1 MHAHSR
7 TIAAVL
13 LAGTTMT
20 ALVTA
25 QAPAPAPQ
33 GQPPAGQTPAA
44 GQGRGDPGQ
53 RGAAPAGGRQGR
65 GGRAGGFTQYTREL
79 APQDVLVRGKGLYE
93 ANCASCH
100 ASDLRGGAKGANLLR
115 SGIALS
121 DQHGEK
127 IGATLTTHAPA
138 LTLASTDSVAI
149 AEYIHSIHAT
159 MSGQGSPPG
168 RNPTGIELNVLV
180 GDAKAGETYFGAA
193 CSKCHSV
200 TGDLKGIGAKFP
212 DARALQNAWVSGSS
226 AAFGG
231 FGGGRGGAAGAGNA
245 ATVTMADGSKIEGTL
260 VRKDDWLVILML
272 PDGTR
277 KSMARNNG
285 VPKVDVKDPKDPH
298 KTMVLELDDPDNKKM
313 HDVTAYLWT
322 IK

>member
-1 MHAHSR
+1 MTAHSR
-7 TIAAVL
+7 AMAAIVFAGAAMTSL
-13 LAGTTMT
+13 L
-20 ALVTA
+20 LA

-33 GQPPAGQTPAA
+33 GQAPAGQPPTE
-44 GQGRGDPGQ
+44 QGRGDPG
-53 RGAAPAGGRQGR
+53 RGAGPGGGRQGGR
-65 GGRAGGFTQYTREL
+65 GGRAGGFTQFTREL
-79 APQDVLVRGKGLYE
+79 APQDVVVRGKSLYE
-93 ANCASCH
+93 ANCATCH
-100 ASDLRGGAKGANLLR
+100 APDLRGTGKGANLLR

-127 IGATLTTHAPA
+127 IGPSLKIHSPAITLPD
-138 LTLASTDSVAI
+138 TDSVAV
-149 AEYIHSIHAT
+149 AEYIHSVHAT

-168 RNPTGIELNVLV
+168 RNPTNIELNVLV
-180 GDAKAGETYFGAA
+180 GDAKAGETYFAAA

-200 TGDLKGIGAKFP
+200 TGDLKGIGGKFP

-231 FGGGRGGAAGAGNA
+231 FGGGRGGAAGAGNP

-260 VRKDDWLVILML
+260 VRRDDWLVILTL
-272 PDGTR
+272 ADGTR
-277 KSMARNNG
+277 KSIARNNG

-313 HDVTAYLWT
+313 HDVTAYLST
-322 IK
+322 VK